1 MISFDQAF
9 EIVMNSARQG
19 GTERVAL
26 EPSLNRILAERV
38 KSDMDMPPFNKSA
51 MDGYACRRE
60 DLGNQLAII
69 ETIPAG
75 CTPKRSISQNQCSK
89 IMTGAMVPEGADCV
103 IMVEFTENPT
113 DQTVRFTGQRTAD
126 NICLKGE
133 DVHAGDIVLDKGQK
147 IGPQHIAILAS
158 VGLTRPLV
166 ASRPK
171 VGIIATGNEL
181 VEPAAKPGNSQI
193 RNSNSYQLFAQVTNA
208 GAIPCYYGIAKD
220 TEQDI
225 DGLLKKAMV
234 ESQVILISGGVSMG
248 DLDLVPDVLR
258 KNQIKLIFEKIAIKP
273 GKPTVFGV
281 SSDVFCFGLPGNPVS
296 TFVLFELLVKPFL
309 LKMMGQEF
317 KPCYVSMLLDK
328 SILRRRTKRQS
339 WMPVAFTSSRTVMP
353 VEYHG
358 SAHINALCTADGLI
372 SVPVGVGE
380 IKQGSMVQVRQI

>member
-19 GTERVAL
+19 GTERIGL
-26 EPSLNRILAERV
+26 EQSLYRILAEHV

-75 CTPKRSISQNQCSK
+75 YTPKKSIGPNQCSK
-89 IMTGAMVPEGADCV
+89 IMTGAMVPEGGDCV

-113 DQTVRFTGQRTAD
+113 DQTMRFTGQKTTD

-133 DVHAGDIVLDKGQK
+133 DVRTGDIVLDKGQK
-147 IGPQHIAILAS
+147 ISPQHIAILAS

-171 VGIIATGNEL
+171 VGIIATGDEL
-181 VEPAAKPGNSQI
+181 VEPTAKPGNSQI
-193 RNSNSYQLFAQVTNA
+193 RNSNSYQLCAQVTNA
-208 GAIPCYYGIAKD
+208 GAMPCYYGIAKD

-225 DGLLKKAMV
+225 DSMLKKAMG
-234 ESQVILISGGVSMG
+234 ECRVILLSGGVSMG
-248 DLDLVPDVLR
+248 DLDLVPDILR
-258 KNQIKLIFEKIAIKP
+258 KNQVKLIFERIAIKP
-273 GKPTVFGV
+273 GRPTVFGV
-281 SSDVFCFGLPGNPVS
+281 SRDAFYFGLPGNPVS

-317 KPCYVSMLLDK
+317 KARYVSAPLEK
-328 SILRRRTKRQS
+328 SILRKRTKRQS
-339 WMPVAFTSSRTVMP
+339 WMPVSFTPSGTVMP

-372 SVPVGVGE
+372 SVPVGLAE
-380 IKQGSMVQVRQI
+380 IKKGSMVQVRQI

>member
-9 EIVMNSARQG
+9 EIVMNAARQG

-26 EPSLNRILAERV
+26 ESSLYRILAEHV
-38 KSDMDMPPFNKSA
+38 KSDMDMPPFDKSA

-113 DQTVRFTGQRTAD
+113 DQTMRFTGQRTAD

-133 DVHAGDIVLDKGQK
+133 DVHAGNIVLDKGQK

-171 VGIIATGNEL
+171 VGIIATGDEL

-193 RNSNSYQLFAQVTNA
+193 RNSNSYQLSAQVTNA

-225 DGLLKKAMV
+225 DRLLKKAMA
-234 ESQVILISGGVSMG
+234 ENQVILVSGGVSMG

-258 KNQIKLIFEKIAIKP
+258 KNQIKLIFERIAIKP

-317 KPCYVSMLLDK
+317 QARYVSAPLEK
-328 SILRRRTKRQS
+328 SILRKRTERQS
-339 WMPVAFTSSRTVMP
+339 WMPVAFTPSGTVMP

-358 SAHINALCTADGLI
+358 SAHINALCTADGLLC
-372 SVPVGVGE
+372 VPVGVGE